1 MIHLSKASKI
11 YKMGKIDVSALSG
24 VSLYIKQGEMISIVG
39 PSGSGKSTLMNIIGC
54 LDVLTSGDYFFGDQD
69 ISKLSDNSLAEIRNQ
84 KIGFIFQTYNL
95 LPKLTAQS
103 NVELSLLYGQH
114 SNKKKKAVEALEKV
128 GLGSRINHKPT
139 ELSGGEQQRVGIA
152 RALAKNPSIILADEP
167 TGNLDSQ
174 SSGEIMDI
182 LRRLHNQ
189 DGLTIVVVTHEMAI
203 AQQTQRIIHMMDG
216 KIAEDKVNT
225 SRVKPLPKIEASQ

>member
-1 MIHLSKASKI
+1 
-11 YKMGKIDVSALSG
+11 MGKIDVSALSG